1 MTSRVGGIFAG
12 ILLLLASTCYCDNA
26 VVNGNWSEW
35 GAWPNCSASCGTGN
49 ITRYRTCTN
58 PSPEIGGSQCNG
70 TVQESKLCDTNVTC
84 PSVNGNWSEWGAWP
98 NCSASCATGNI
109 TRYRTCT
116 NPSPENGGSQCNGTS
131 QESNLCENVTCPVVD
146 GNWSEWGAWH
156 NCSAS
161 CGTGNITR
169 YRTCTNPSPENGGSQ
184 CNGTAQESKPCDT
197 NVTCPVNG
205 GWSDWDNW
213 SPCTV
218 SCGAGG
224 EQVRSRACNNPPP
237 SNGGL
242 PCWGD
247 SSETSDCDQ
256 ATQAPCCPWGEW
268 SACSGGF
275 RLRIRDRAG
284 DCASVQGNPLESEIC
299 SRR

>member
-131 QESNLCENVTCPVVD
+131 QESNLCENVTCPV
-146 GNWSEWGAWH
+146 
-156 NCSAS
+156 
-161 CGTGNITR
+161 
-169 YRTCTNPSPENGGSQ
+169 
-184 CNGTAQESKPCDT
+184 
-197 NVTCPVNG
+197 NG